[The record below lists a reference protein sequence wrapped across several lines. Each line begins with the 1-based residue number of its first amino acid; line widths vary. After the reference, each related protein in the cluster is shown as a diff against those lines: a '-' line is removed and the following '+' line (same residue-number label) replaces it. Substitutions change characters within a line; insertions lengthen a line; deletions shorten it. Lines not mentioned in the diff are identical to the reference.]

1 MKLLIILILCL
12 LATVKVTLQATF
24 AKKNVQTAIDG
35 VFFNGLV
42 FLFSAL
48 VFFKNA
54 FVDNLFIPLFGLAF
68 GILTVAFQIFYIKA
82 MSCGNVS
89 LTVLIVNLSMI
100 IPIIVSVIFYN
111 GRLNLLKIIGII
123 LTITALSLNINKCE
137 KSDSFKKWF
146 LFALLASFANAVLSV
161 CQQIFGRTQW
171 AGASRSF
178 VAWSYITAATAS
190 VCIYT
195 VMKLKGNGISFKIK
209 PYVFGIALCTGA
221 VLGVFQVLN
230 TYAVATID
238 SVLLFP
244 TYNGG
249 TLVLSSLFGVLL
261 LKDKLKLN
269 QIISLFIGVVA
280 IIIMNI

>member
-12 LATVKVTLQATF
+12 LATFKVTLQATF
-24 AKKNVQTAIDG
+24 AKKNVHTAIDG
-35 VFFNGLV
+35 IFFNGLI

-48 VFFKNA
+48 VFLKNA
-54 FVDNLFIPLFGLAF
+54 FCGNLFIALFGLAF
-68 GILTVAFQIFYIKA
+68 GILTVVFQLFYIKA

-100 IPIIVSVIFYN
+100 ILIIVSVIFYN
-111 GRLNLLKIIGII
+111 GKLNLLKIIGII
-123 LTITALSLNINKCE
+123 LTVTAFSLNINKSE
-137 KSDSFKKWF
+137 KSEDLKKWF
-146 LFALLASFANAVLSV
+146 LFALLASFANAAMSV
-161 CQQIFGRTQW
+161 CQQIFGRTRW
-171 AGASRSF
+171 SGDSHSF
-178 VAWSYITAATAS
+178 VALSYITAAAVS
-190 VCIYT
+190 ICIYVVLRLT
-195 VMKLKGNGISFKIK
+195 GSGISFKIK
-209 PYVFGIALCTGA
+209 PYFFCVAFFLGA

-230 TYAVATID
+230 TRAVATID

-249 TLVLSSLFGVLL
+249 TLIFSSLSGVLI

-269 QIISLFIGVVA
+269 QIISLFTGVVA